1 MLLYDLRGTVS
12 ALAHSRSQNH
22 FLHLEVSHLHS
33 ENDALVAKMAGLSER
48 LNAAMCENEVLCG
61 KFASMDA
68 LTEDL
73 RAELQD
79 MRWEKK
85 LLHTANEKLDLE
97 YMQVEGERVRA
108 VDEKQN
114 LVVELREEKRRIA
127 VEEAKLWG
135 YVEEMEK
142 VLALVVWGIAW
153 FC

>member
-1 MLLYDLRGTVS
+1 
-12 ALAHSRSQNH
+12 
-22 FLHLEVSHLHS
+22 
-33 ENDALVAKMAGLSER
+33 MAGLSER

-68 LTEDL
+68 LTEDM